1 MENIL
6 KGISGLNNAG
16 RSNNGFRRIVWMVIF
31 LVGLAGTLHS
41 VIVVVEEILEYPVD
55 TTVTITTDTSVRRPK
70 SDEYY
75 PQKISFHFTDQL
87 SIGDNL
93 QPKSY

>member
-1 MENIL
+1 MENIS

-16 RSNNGFRRIVWMVIF
+16 RSNNGIRRIVWMVIF

-55 TTVTITTDTSVRRPK
+55 TTVTITTDTSVRRLK

-75 PQKISFHFTDQL
+75 PQEISLHFTDQL